1 MKRIRWYLIQNNKYM
16 KKYTFFIM
24 LPIAVLLSSCNSK
37 SDKYDPYALTGNSN
51 AESVAKS
58 FFEIDFKKT
67 DSNLKTIHVKLN
79 DTNGYDAIFDT
90 GCSGMLISSLEI
102 LELIK
107 NGTIS
112 NDDYIGDA
120 KISIADGTVVKHPM
134 YNIREVKLIDKK
146 GQSHSVRDVVATVVD
161 NPEAEIL
168 IGSSIIDNL
177 AKKSY
182 TVDLKKKVIRFE

>member
-1 MKRIRWYLIQNNKYM
+1 
-16 KKYTFFIM
+16 M
-24 LPIAVLLSSCNSK
+24 LPIVILLSSCNSK
-37 SDKYDPYALTGNSN
+37 NDKYDPYALTGNSN
-51 AESVAKS
+51 ADGVIKT

-90 GCSGMLISSLEI
+90 GCSDMLISSLEV

-112 NDDYIGDA
+112 DADYVGDA
-120 KISIADGTVVKHPM
+120 EVSFADGKVIKHPM
-134 YNIREVKLIDKK
+134 YNIREVKLVDKK
-146 GQSHSVRDVVATVVD
+146 GQSHSLNDVIATVVD
-161 NPEAEIL
+161 NPGAEIL

-182 TVDLKKKVIRFE
+182 TVDLRKNVIRFE